1 LNQIKV
7 LIIDDSHVIHILLEK
22 VISFHEEITVIGNA
36 YDGKEGVD
44 LVKKLSPDVIIMDIG
59 MPRMN
64 GLEAIQEIMNDKP
77 TPIIVFSSSSKNI
90 VDLGF
95 QAIELGA
102 VHMVE
107 KPSVSDLSLLKDSI
121 EESLIKAIKTF
132 ADFKVIRR
140 MKKKTLTSQD
150 NELLVLKDSSKILKT
165 RKSLITKEIDL
176 DKNYFPI
183 IGIAASTGGPQTIKS
198 LIEDFSTKQVN
209 TAVIIVQH
217 MAEGFMQG
225 FSDWLATYSL
235 IPVVMPQ
242 NGDTIKP
249 NNIYVAPGE
258 YHLIFSKEG
267 YFSFLNSPPIQGIRP
282 SADLMFSS
290 LGETFKERV
299 IAVILTGMGSD
310 GTQGLQKVKENN
322 GYIISQDEESSLIF
336 GMPKSAI
343 EAGLVNKILN
353 ITEIPGYLEKLCND
367 WFKVRQ

>member
-1 LNQIKV
+1 MNQIKV

-140 MKKKTLTSQD
+140 MKKKILTSQD
-150 NELLVLKDSSKILKT
+150 NELLALKDSGKIQKT
-165 RKSLITKEIDL
+165 RKVPISKEL

-198 LIEDFSTKQVN
+198 LIEDFSTRQVN
-209 TAVIIVQH
+209 TAVVIVQH

-225 FSDWLATYSL
+225 FCDWLAAYSS

-242 NGDTIKP
+242 KGDSIKP
-249 NNIYVAPGE
+249 NNIYIAPGE
-258 YHLIFSKEG
+258 YHLIFDKDG
-267 YFSFLNSPPIQGIRP
+267 CFSFLNSPPIQGIRP

-290 LGETFKERV
+290 LGETFRERV

-310 GTQGLQKVKENN
+310 GTLGLQKVKENN
-322 GYIISQDEESSLIF
+322 GYIVSQDEESSLIF

-353 ITEIPGYLEKLCND
+353 ITEIPMYLEKLCND